1 MEEERIY
8 KAKRRLKGVL
18 YRGFIMKTT
27 KNCYPYCGSK
37 DITIDVDV
45 TVGTRFENGMLIL
58 ERKKKNEYS

>member
-1 MEEERIY
+1 
-8 KAKRRLKGVL
+8 
-18 YRGFIMKTT
+18 MKTT